1 MYYLFSPI
9 LLGIKKAIK
18 DIFVYKI
25 TKHYQPLF
33 TNEAI
38 VGKLVNYFN
47 FNFFF

>member
-9 LLGIKKAIK
+9 LLGIEKAIK

-25 TKHYQPLF
+25 SNP

-38 VGKLVNYFN
+38 VGELVN
-47 FNFFF
+47 